1 MSKKNDDTR
10 ISNWIQNCWH
20 HFCLRPKEN
29 SSEYSHSTTIDNNH
43 KNTRFVSQAGK
54 EIVTR
59 DSNFDGLLHDPV
71 EENITS
77 ILHVNENFI
86 SSKDY
91 TELMRITSPFHI
103 TVETLAHLMAT
114 MEKHCQ
120 MGLEPNT
127 KSSSDLK
134 MLPTYVTNL
143 PTRKEQGDILALDLG
158 GTNFRTLLVKLHP
171 NNEPQV
177 ISEAHIVPDSKKLL
191 ANDLFEFIVDVLKQ
205 FMIRN
210 QLDLE
215 QEYVLGFTFSF
226 ACEQIALNK
235 GKFLTPSKGWVL
247 SDLIGQDVVQ
257 VLQRIIYQKQLKVK
271 ITALINDT
279 VGTLMACAYHEN
291 TCRVGVILGTGT
303 NACYF
308 EDINKIHTISDR
320 AVLPTEATEMII
332 NTEWGALGEGGCLD
346 MLITNFDREIDRIS
360 NNPGIHIFEKLIS
373 GMYMGRLAAEVL
385 ASLINQGIILKTQ
398 RDHKQS
404 YRYYGPFH
412 ALYML
417 QTSHISEIELDTGH
431 TFANTRN
438 VLKKLGLDYATN
450 TDCAIISYTCRLISR
465 RAAML
470 TAAAIAVLMKRL
482 HENKQ
487 VAMKKICIGIDGSL
501 YRFHP
506 RFNMVI
512 QRHLKILAPVLLNYE
527 LRISADG
534 SGIGAAICAI
544 TANDARQ
551 ALRKGEIQ
559 KSSFYQQH
567 NRIP

>member
-1 MSKKNDDTR
+1 MSKKNDDNR
-10 ISNWIQNCWH
+10 YSNWIQNCWH

-59 DSNFDGLLHDPV
+59 ESNFDGLLHDPV

-103 TVETLAHLMAT
+103 TVETLAHLMTT

-279 VGTLMACAYHEN
+279 VGTLMAC
-291 TCRVGVILGTGT
+291 G
-303 NACYF
+303 
-308 EDINKIHTISDR
+308 
-320 AVLPTEATEMII
+320 
-332 NTEWGALGEGGCLD
+332 
-346 MLITNFDREIDRIS
+346 
-360 NNPGIHIFEKLIS
+360 KLI
-373 GMYMGRLAAEVL
+373 G
-385 ASLINQGIILKTQ
+385 
-398 RDHKQS
+398 
-404 YRYYGPFH
+404 
-412 ALYML
+412 
-417 QTSHISEIELDTGH
+417 
-431 TFANTRN
+431 
-438 VLKKLGLDYATN
+438 
-450 TDCAIISYTCRLISR
+450 
-465 RAAML
+465 
-470 TAAAIAVLMKRL
+470 
-482 HENKQ
+482 
-487 VAMKKICIGIDGSL
+487 
-501 YRFHP
+501 
-506 RFNMVI
+506 
-512 QRHLKILAPVLLNYE
+512 
-527 LRISADG
+527 
-534 SGIGAAICAI
+534 
-544 TANDARQ
+544 
-551 ALRKGEIQ
+551 
-559 KSSFYQQH
+559 
-567 NRIP
+567 

>member
-1 MSKKNDDTR
+1 MSKKNDDNR

-29 SSEYSHSTTIDNNH
+29 SSKYSHSTTIDNNH

-103 TVETLAHLMAT
+103 TVETLAHLMTT

-127 KSSSDLK
+127 NSSSDLK

-271 ITALINDT
+271 ITALIND
-279 VGTLMACAYHEN
+279 
-291 TCRVGVILGTGT
+291 
-303 NACYF
+303 
-308 EDINKIHTISDR
+308 
-320 AVLPTEATEMII
+320 
-332 NTEWGALGEGGCLD
+332 
-346 MLITNFDREIDRIS
+346 
-360 NNPGIHIFEKLIS
+360 
-373 GMYMGRLAAEVL
+373 
-385 ASLINQGIILKTQ
+385 
-398 RDHKQS
+398 
-404 YRYYGPFH
+404 
-412 ALYML
+412 
-417 QTSHISEIELDTGH
+417 
-431 TFANTRN
+431 
-438 VLKKLGLDYATN
+438 
-450 TDCAIISYTCRLISR
+450 
-465 RAAML
+465 
-470 TAAAIAVLMKRL
+470 
-482 HENKQ
+482 
-487 VAMKKICIGIDGSL
+487 
-501 YRFHP
+501 
-506 RFNMVI
+506 
-512 QRHLKILAPVLLNYE
+512 
-527 LRISADG
+527 
-534 SGIGAAICAI
+534 
-544 TANDARQ
+544 
-551 ALRKGEIQ
+551 
-559 KSSFYQQH
+559 
-567 NRIP
+567 